1 MGSETMFEH
10 QDHPI
15 SKLEPGSETAKRRH
29 CWFGIGGAHA
39 CLFLEDGSVMQ
50 ESTHVCVGCS

>member
-1 MGSETMFEH
+1 MFEH

-50 ESTHVCVGCS
+50 ESTHTCVGCS